1 MARAAAAAREKT
13 GRRKTA
19 AADGS
24 TINPGRPGS
33 DAASNAPAKSET
45 EASLASEPA
54 PEDSIA
60 ELIGEWR
67 RERPDLDPWPLD
79 ILGRI
84 QRLST
89 HLSRQAEQRL
99 QTLGLTWETFSL
111 IVTLRR
117 AGAPYALRPTDIY
130 RKSLLTSGTITNR
143 IDNVVRMGLAV
154 REPDAQDRRSVAIKL
169 TPAGLEMADRAIEM
183 HLAGMADVLS
193 VLSPPERARAASL
206 LSVLLRS
213 FEQR

>member
-1 MARAAAAAREKT
+1 MI
-13 GRRKTA
+13 
-19 AADGS
+19 D
-24 TINPGRPGS
+24 PGRPGS
-33 DAASNAPAKSET
+33 DAASSAPAKSET
-45 EASLASEPA
+45 DASLASEPA

-193 VLSPPERARAASL
+193 VLSPSERAQAAAL
-206 LSVLLRS
+206 LSILLRS

>member
-13 GRRKTA
+13 GRRTTA
-19 AADGS
+19 AAGRS
-24 TINPGRPGS
+24 TLNPGRPGS
-33 DAASNAPAKSET
+33 DAASNAPAKAEA

-154 REPDAQDRRSVAIKL
+154 REPDAEDRRSVAIKL

-193 VLSPPERARAASL
+193 VLSPSERARAASL
-206 LSVLLRS
+206 LSILLRS

>member
-13 GRRKTA
+13 GRRTTA
-19 AADGS
+19 AADS
-24 TINPGRPGS
+24 NTINPGRPGS
-33 DAASNAPAKSET
+33 DAASNAPAKV
-45 EASLASEPA
+45 EAKASFASEPG

-84 QRLST
+84 QRLSI
-89 HLSRQAEQRL
+89 HLSRNAEQRL

-193 VLSPPERARAASL
+193 VLSPSERARAASL

>member
-13 GRRKTA
+13 GRRTTA
-19 AADGS
+19 AAGRS
-24 TINPGRPGS
+24 TLNPGRPGS
-33 DAASNAPAKSET
+33 DAASNAPAKAEA

-154 REPDAQDRRSVAIKL
+154 REPDAEDRRSVAIKL
-169 TPAGLEMADRAIEM
+169 APAGLEMADRAIEM

-193 VLSPPERARAASL
+193 VLSPSERARAASL
-206 LSVLLRS
+206 LSILLRS